1 MFNTLKP
8 QTRIALNKAH
18 EVKDSHD
25 MVHNFVLLAEFSH
38 LLRDVKMTRSLK
50 ELCENVGWRMSMN
63 DENGET
69 LRHGLTDDDMNALW
83 AIRRGDLDTLVELGP
98 VQVYKDVNI
107 RLAILHGHLNV
118 MRYLWYTNQV
128 NRSVNDAIG
137 ECASVETFERI
148 MEARLLPE
156 MYTSLPSISLTE
168 FQDLSDREKARH
180 VSEWYDM
187 LKTLD
192 LACVYASAKRY
203 DTNLPL
209 VAHMEATYPGD
220 VLGLSASQDDATSSL

>member
-1 MFNTLKP
+1 
-8 QTRIALNKAH
+8 
-18 EVKDSHD
+18 
-25 MVHNFVLLAEFSH
+25 
-38 LLRDVKMTRSLK
+38 
-50 ELCENVGWRMSMN
+50 MSAN

-98 VQVYKDVNI
+98 VQVYKDVNM
-107 RLAILHGHLNV
+107 RLAILHGHLNI
-118 MRYLWYTNQV
+118 MRYLLYTNQV
-128 NRSVNDAIG
+128 NRSVDDAIG
-137 ECASVETFERI
+137 KCASVETFERL
-148 MEARLLPE
+148 MNTRLLPGT
-156 MYTSLPSISLTE
+156 YTSLPSMSLTE

-203 DTNLPL
+203 DDNLPL
-209 VAHMEATYPGD
+209 AAHLEATYPGD
-220 VLGLSASQDDATSSL
+220 VLGLSASHGDS